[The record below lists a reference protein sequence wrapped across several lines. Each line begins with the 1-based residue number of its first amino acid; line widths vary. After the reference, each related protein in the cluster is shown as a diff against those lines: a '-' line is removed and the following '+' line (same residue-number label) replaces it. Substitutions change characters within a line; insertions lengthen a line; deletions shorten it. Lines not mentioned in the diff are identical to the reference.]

1 MIYQATA
8 LKAGAVGASA
18 YGIMM
23 VAGQDAVVGL
33 GSGRTVPLPVFAA
46 GAAAAGS
53 IVADLAHNTLFAFLP
68 LDKKYDSTEAAATS
82 AAVNVAALYGMSAA
96 VSTDLPGQIGLSTIV
111 GTALLSNAIG
121 DYIYSSVLAPMF
133 V

>member
-33 GSGRTVPLPVFAA
+33 GGGRTVSLPVFAA

-53 IVADLAHNTLFAFLP
+53 VVADLAHNSLFAFLP
-68 LDKKYDSTEAAATS
+68 LDKKYDSLEAAATS
-82 AAVNVAALYGMSAA
+82 AAVNVGAFYAVSAA
-96 VSTDLPGQIGLSTIV
+96 VSTDLPGQIGVMTLV

-121 DYIYSSVLAPMF
+121 DYVYSSVLAPMF